1 MKRMQEN
8 LKQRVNCKRKVIEEK
23 VVVITEEEKL
33 KAEQENAVKNI
44 IVKVQY
50 AFTLVFFFIFY

>member
-1 MKRMQEN
+1 MQEN
-8 LKQRVNCKRKVIEEK
+8 LKQRVSCKRKIIEEK

-33 KAEQENAVKNI
+33 KAEQENAVKSI

-50 AFTLVFFFIFY
+50 AFTLVFFSIYY

>member
-1 MKRMQEN
+1 MQEN